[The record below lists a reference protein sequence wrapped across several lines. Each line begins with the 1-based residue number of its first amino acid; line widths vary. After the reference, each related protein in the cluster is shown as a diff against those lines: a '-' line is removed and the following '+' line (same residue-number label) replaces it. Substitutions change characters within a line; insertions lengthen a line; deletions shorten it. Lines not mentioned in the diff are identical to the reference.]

1 MQATHAPTTI
11 AIADTRKR
19 LQKLHAL
26 RASGAIA
33 QDVFDAEKA
42 QLEQQILDWALQADA
57 AAVTGTQ
64 SDLAAAVPVENS
76 SIRLFAMLALAVL
89 ILAAVGYSLTS
100 GSLLRRTGSL
110 PAQPQTGAT
119 LSADKG
125 ATQPHATNAD
135 QIGTMVDKL
144 AGRLKANPDDAAGW
158 AMLARSYGV
167 LGRSTDAV
175 DAYAKA
181 TKLTANDAGLLV
193 DYADA
198 LAVKNDRTL
207 AGEPMKLIERAL
219 KIDPRN
225 VKGLAMAGTD
235 AFDRKDYRKA
245 VKFWE
250 SMAEMG
256 GNENMFVQ
264 QIQPR
269 LVEARQLAGLPPKA
283 EVARAAAPPQAPAAD
298 AAPASGGVSG
308 VVALSATLAKDA
320 APEDTL
326 FIFARPASGSRMPL
340 AILRKK
346 VKDLPVSFVL
356 DDSVSMSPAARLSQ
370 AGAVIVGARISKSG
384 QAVPSKGD
392 LSGLSNPVPVG
403 TTGLKIE
410 INEVVAQ

>member
-1 MQATHAPTTI
+1 MQATHASTAI
-11 AIADTRKR
+11 DIADIRHR
-19 LQKLHAL
+19 LQTLHAL
-26 RASGAIA
+26 HASGAIA
-33 QDVFDAEKA
+33 QDAFDAEKA
-42 QLEQQILDWALQADA
+42 QLERQILDWALQADA
-57 AAVTGTQ
+57 AAVAGAQPQRPT
-64 SDLAAAVPVENS
+64 AVPAEDS
-76 SIRLFAMLALAVL
+76 SMRLFAMLALAVL
-89 ILAAVGYSLTS
+89 IIAAVGYSLTS
-100 GSLLRRTGSL
+100 GALLRRTGST
-110 PAQPQTGAT
+110 PAQPQAGAA

-125 ATQPHATNAD
+125 AAQPHATNAD
-135 QIGTMVDKL
+135 QIGAMIDKL
-144 AGRLKANPDDAAGW
+144 AARLKANPDDAAGW

-181 TKLTANDAGLLV
+181 AKLSANDAGLLV

-245 VKFWE
+245 VTLWE
-250 SMAEMG
+250 SMAAIG

-269 LVEARQLAGLPPKA
+269 LVEARQLAGLPPKV
-283 EVARAAAPPQAPAAD
+283 EVPAARMTPPAQTGD
-298 AAPASGGVSG
+298 AAPAGGGVSG
-308 VVALSATLAKDA
+308 VVALSAKLAKDA

-346 VKDLPVSFVL
+346 VKDLPLQFVL

-370 AGAVIVGARISKSG
+370 AGVVVVGARISKSG
-384 QAVPSKGD
+384 QAVPSRGD

-403 TTGLKIE
+403 TTGLKVE